1 MSDLRS
7 RFPARP
13 WVTTLLA
20 SAIAMSVPA
29 YAAEPLNNTTAAE
42 QTYTL
47 DIPAQDLADALNQ
60 LATATGI
67 QVTANAESLRGLTNK
82 PIKGRYTGEEAL
94 TQLLSNTTLEAS
106 ASGTNSYTIRK
117 AATANAVQLDDVSV
131 HGSYLPR
138 EQLSSAT
145 GLGLKPQETPQSVTI
160 FTEQRIKDQKL
171 DTVAQAVSS
180 ISGVTIQEVDDV
192 RNTFNSR
199 GFEVSNYQVDGVP
212 LSWTLAGDS
221 GETIADV
228 SIYERIEVVRG
239 ATGLLTGAGDP
250 SASINLVR
258 KHADSTELNGELSL
272 TAGNWKQR
280 SVMADVG
287 SKLNE
292 SGSVRGRVVAKY
304 SEEESFQ
311 DLYEDDRSVFYGTI
325 EADLT
330 ANTLL
335 RAGISYDENNPTG
348 VSWGALPTWYTDGSK
363 TDWDVSKSTSA
374 DWTYWK
380 TKGTNY
386 FASVDHTFNNGWLI
400 SANLNRLVYEQESK
414 LIYLS
419 GVVDKATGNLLA
431 SASSSDLA
439 TGWPINSYGVSTQ
452 NSIDLHLTGDFIA
465 FNQVHEFTLGA
476 LYSEQ
481 DAYTKEY
488 EEQEYPVVGDLT
500 QWDGSVAEPAWADDT
515 TTNVD
520 MTTEQKG
527 FYAATRLS
535 LTNKLKVILG
545 TRVSSWNREGENY
558 GEVDFGDNN
567 IWVPYVGA
575 LYDLNEDH
583 RLYASHT
590 GIFNPQ
596 SERKVNGDT
605 IDPTKGTTDELG
617 LKSSFLNDRLQT
629 SVAVFYTQQKN
640 LALATSDTVIG
651 RPTEQAYTAS
661 DETTSKG
668 FEFELVGEIT
678 DGWQMSFGATRFK
691 AEDDDGN
698 EINTEY
704 ANKLINLYTTYNTG
718 KFTVGGGIDW
728 QGRTHAENLEQG
740 SYGLVSL
747 MGRYSISPKM
757 SAQLNLNNLTDE
769 KYYSQ
774 IGFFSQYR
782 YGAPRNGTL
791 SLNYKF

>member
-1 MSDLRS
+1 MSEFRLRFHAGTRS
-7 RFPARP
+7 TLALA
-13 WVTTLLA
+13 LLA
-20 SAIAMSVPA
+20 SALSVPFTVTA
-29 YAAEPLNNTTAAE
+29 YAADTAPADSSATSA
-42 QTYTL
+42 QTYAL
-47 DIPAQDLADALNQ
+47 NIPAQNLADALNK
-60 LATATGI
+60 LAAATGI
-67 QVTANAESLRGLTNK
+67 QMTASSRDLQGLQSQPLNGQYSVSEGLAIMLKTSGLTVV
-82 PIKGRYTGEEAL
+82 R
-94 TQLLSNTTLEAS
+94 
-106 ASGTNSYTIRK
+106 SGNNSYTVKRPD
-117 AATANAVQLDDVSV
+117 AVDASAPVTLENVSAY
-131 HGSYLPR
+131 GTYLPR
-138 EQLSSAT
+138 QQLNSAT

-180 ISGVTIQEVDDV
+180 VSGVTIQEVDDV
-192 RNTFNSR
+192 RNTFMSR
-199 GFEVSNYQVDGVP
+199 GFEVTNYQVDGVP
-212 LSWTLAGDS
+212 LSWSLAGDS
-221 GETIADV
+221 GETIADI

-239 ATGLLTGAGDP
+239 STGLLTGAGDP

-258 KHADSTELNGELSL
+258 KRADSAELNGELSL

-330 ANTLL
+330 PDTQL

-348 VSWGALPTWYTDGSK
+348 VSWGSLPAWYTDGTQ
-363 TDWDVSKSTSA
+363 TDWDVSKTTSA

-386 FASVDHTFNNGWLI
+386 FAAVDHMLTNGWQI

-419 GVVDKATGNLLA
+419 GAVDKANGNLMTTT
-431 SASSSDLA
+431 DPVGLA

-488 EEQEYPVVGDLT
+488 AEQDFPVVGDFT
-500 QWDGSVAEPAWADDT
+500 QWDGSVAEPGWADETDV
-515 TTNVD
+515 NVD

-527 FYAATRLS
+527 FYGATRLS
-535 LTNKLKVILG
+535 INDQLKVILG

-558 GEVDFGDNN
+558 GDVDFGDDNVW
-567 IWVPYVGA
+567 IPYAGM
-575 LYDLNEDH
+575 LYDLNDNH
-583 RLYASHT
+583 RIYASHT
-590 GIFNPQ
+590 SIFNPQ

-605 IDPTKGTTDELG
+605 IDPTKGITDELG

-629 SVAVFYTQQKN
+629 SAAIFYTRQKN
-640 LALATSDTVIG
+640 LAVATSETVVG
-651 RPTEQAYTAS
+651 RPAQQAYRAADTS
-661 DETTSKG
+661 TSKG

-678 DGWQMSFGATRFK
+678 DGWQMNFGVTRFK

-698 EINTEY
+698 ELNTEH
-704 ANKLINLYTTYNTG
+704 ADKLINLYTTYETG
-718 KFTVGGGIDW
+718 KFTVGGGVT
-728 QGRTHAENLEQG
+728 GRAKPTPA
-740 SYGLVSL
+740 SWSKAATVWSV
-747 MGRYSISPKM
+747 
-757 SAQLNLNNLTDE
+757 
-769 KYYSQ
+769 
-774 IGFFSQYR
+774 
-782 YGAPRNGTL
+782 
-791 SLNYKF
+791 